1 MSAPRTSPEAFL
13 ERRRRLAHALRDA
26 GVPAAAF
33 CSGWARP
40 RNFAHNVYPFRAESH
55 FLYLTGLAREGAVLV
70 LDEEEGEALYV
81 TEQDPSDVI
90 WHGGTA
96 SLEDLADELLLPV
109 LPLDELPDSRTLAVL
124 PPQDD
129 ETADW
134 LAAILDRDVEAQS
147 GPHLGGT
154 DLALAQA
161 MVDLRLLHDSA
172 ALEQMRWVAQMTGEA
187 HRATM
192 ARARSWTSEA
202 AVRGVIV
209 GELIARGLDLSYDP
223 IVTRSGHVLHARGS
237 RDPLAPGDLALCD
250 VGGETAEGWAGDVT
264 RTWPISGRF
273 SPTQRAIYE
282 VVLHAQTRIIEQVQP
297 GARFLH
303 LHQQALRLLA
313 SGLLDLGILRGSVDT
328 LVEVGAASL
337 FCPHGLGH
345 LLGLDVHDM
354 EDLGD
359 LAGYAPGRA
368 RSERRGESAL
378 RLDRDLAPGMVVTI
392 EPGFYAIPALMADAR
407 TDPYLRDHVN
417 FDTLAK
423 FDDVRGIRIED
434 DVLVADGPAEV
445 LSAVAP
451 KHVSDVEHA

>member
-1 MSAPRTSPEAFL
+1 MSSPRTSPEAFL

-81 TEQDPSDVI
+81 TEQDPGDVV

-96 SLEDLADELLLPV
+96 SLEELADELLLPV
-109 LPLDELPDSRTLAVL
+109 LPLDELPDSRSLAVL

-161 MVDLRLLHDSA
+161 MVDLRLVHDDA
-172 ALEQMRWVAQMTGEA
+172 ALRQMRFVGAMTAEA
-187 HRATM
+187 HQATM
-192 ARARSWTSEA
+192 TRPRSWSAEA
-202 AVRGVIV
+202 RVRGAIV
-209 GELIARGLDLSYDP
+209 GELLARGLDLSYDP

-237 RDPLAPGDLALCD
+237 RDQLVPGDLVLCD
-250 VGGETAEGWAGDVT
+250 VGGETQEGWAGDVT
-264 RTWPISGRF
+264 RTWPAAGRF
-273 SPTQRAIYE
+273 SETQRAIYE
-282 VVLHAQTRIIEQVQP
+282 VVLAVQMQTIDAVRPNVRYLE
-297 GARFLH
+297 LH
-303 LHQQALRLLA
+303 RQALRMLA
-313 SGLLDLGILRGSVDT
+313 SGLVDVGILRGNVDT

-359 LAGYAPGRA
+359 LAGYAPGRS
-368 RSERRGESAL
+368 RSERRGDSAL
-378 RLDRDLAPGMVVTI
+378 RLDRDLVPGMVVTI
-392 EPGFYAIPALMADAR
+392 EPGFYQIPALIEQARSDA
-407 TDPYLRDHVN
+407 YLAEHVD
-417 FDTLAK
+417 FDVLSRFA
-423 FDDVRGIRIED
+423 DVRGIRIED
-434 DVLVADGPAEV
+434 DVLVTDGPAEV
-445 LSAVAP
+445 LSILAP
-451 KHVSDVEHA
+451 KLAADVEGA